1 LSERQ
6 ASGRAGRRFAAIWIA
21 ATVLLATTSS
31 RAVDIP
37 TLLVLPLEM
46 ADTSGE
52 TPSRAKELEDRLTTL
67 TLTLSRELGAHG
79 LYSVIDP
86 TSIGT
91 EIDKARATEALDRCN
106 GCERDLARLVH
117 ADRVL
122 IGAVDKVST
131 LIGSL
136 RLNIVDVATGRRIF
150 SRVLGFA
157 ATRMRRG
164 NAPRDSLSA
173 IWKRLPWSGGE
184 CVRVA
189 PANLAAFDRTQHC
202 AISSELGIKFA
213 GEPIPPVGK

>member
-1 LSERQ
+1 M
-6 ASGRAGRRFAAIWIA
+6 GRRFAAIWIG

-31 RAVDIP
+31 RAADIP

-136 RLNIVDVATGRRIF
+136 RLSIVDVATGQSTF
-150 SRVLGFA
+150 SRAVGFRGDTDEAWQRA
-157 ATRMRRG
+157 ARFFVRDLEATAAERR
-164 NAPRDSLSA
+164 
-173 IWKRLPWSGGE
+173 
-184 CVRVA
+184 
-189 PANLAAFDRTQHC
+189 
-202 AISSELGIKFA
+202 
-213 GEPIPPVGK
+213 